1 MMDLLSMHKQFLQAH
16 LSPGSH
22 AVDFTMGNGHD
33 TLWLA
38 QAVGPTG
45 HVDAFDIQSAA
56 VEHTK
61 QRLLE
66 AGVLLRCRL
75 IHDSHDKVL
84 SYIDEPFDAGVF
96 NLGWL
101 PGSDKTVTTDRR
113 TTLPAVR
120 DAVSLVAPGGLLLVA
135 VYPGHAKGRAEGEAL
150 GAGFAALS
158 RFEYSVSC
166 LRIVNSPDAPYF
178 FALERKK

>member
-1 MMDLLSMHKQFLQAH
+1 MSYLLSPQISDQPPPPLAGI
-16 LSPGSH
+16 GS
-22 AVDFTMGNGHD
+22 TNR
-33 TLWLA
+33 
-38 QAVGPTG
+38 P
-45 HVDAFDIQSAA
+45 
-56 VEHTK
+56 
-61 QRLLE
+61 
-66 AGVLLRCRL
+66 
-75 IHDSHDKVL
+75 
-84 SYIDEPFDAGVF
+84 
-96 NLGWL
+96 
-101 PGSDKTVTTDRR
+101 R

-150 GAGFAALS
+150 GAWFAALS

>member
-16 LSPGSH
+16 LFSGAH

-38 QAVGPTG
+38 RAVGPQG
-45 HVDAFDIQSAA
+45 HVDAFDVQSAA
-56 VEHTK
+56 VENTRA
-61 QRLLE
+61 RLEGEGMLSH
-66 AGVLLRCRL
+66 CRL
-75 IHDSHDKVL
+75 IHDSHDRVL
-84 SYIDEPFDAGVF
+84 SYVKEPFDAGVF

-101 PGSDKTVTTDRR
+101 PGSDKSVTTSRR

-135 VYPGHAKGRAEGEAL
+135 VYPGHAEGRAEGLEL
-150 GAGFAALS
+150 ETYFSALS
-158 RFEYSVSC
+158 RFEFSVSC
-166 LRIVNSPDAPYF
+166 LKIVNSPDAPYF